1 MFKLIFQS
9 AFVLC
14 IPLLFTQCKKNNEV
28 LVTPATA
35 ATVKPVNDA
44 VAAGNSKANKQTNCP
59 DLEVTEIRVDTMASG
74 NPALVRFRFFV
85 VVKNTGDVIYD
96 PAATYGQH
104 YINLSFIAPGYP
116 GRHMA
121 QQNMFTPIAVNDFQQ
136 MLFEVNADRVT
147 KTLPDWEN
155 MPVPTDYCG
164 FVTTGTVPANYE
176 CTLRNNELC
185 EKDKFIKKILR

>member
-1 MFKLIFQS
+1 MNKLIFRS
-9 AFVLC
+9 AIAICLTVL
-14 IPLLFTQCKKNNEV
+14 FAQCKKDNGS
-28 LVTPATA
+28 LPASPS
-35 ATVKPVNDA
+35 VKPVEKNAVTTND
-44 VAAGNSKANKQTNCP
+44 KANKRNNCP

-85 VVKNTGDVIYD
+85 VVTNTGDVAYD

-116 GRHMA
+116 GRLMA
-121 QQNMFTPIAVNDFQQ
+121 QQNMFTPIGVNDFQQ
-136 MLFEVNADRVT
+136 MLFEVNADRVA

-164 FVTTGTVPANYE
+164 SVTTGTVPSNYE
-176 CTLRNNELC
+176 CTLNNNELC
-185 EKDKFIKKILR
+185 EKDKFIKQILR

>member
-1 MFKLIFQS
+1 MNKLIYQS
-9 AFVLC
+9 AIALC
-14 IPLLFTQCKKNNEV
+14 LTLLFTQCKKNNED
-28 LVTPATA
+28 LPSSPSTKSGNETSVTT
-35 ATVKPVNDA
+35 
-44 VAAGNSKANKQTNCP
+44 NSKANKQTNCP
-59 DLEVTEIRVDTMASG
+59 DLEVTEIRVDTIASG

-85 VVKNTGDVIYD
+85 VVQNTGDVVYD

-121 QQNMFTPIAVNDFQQ
+121 QQNMFTPINVNDFQQ
-136 MLFEVNADRVT
+136 MLFEVNADRIA

-176 CTLRNNELC
+176 CTLSNNELC
-185 EKDKFIKKILR
+185 EKDKFIKRILR

>member
-1 MFKLIFQS
+1 MNKLIYQS
-9 AFVLC
+9 AIALC
-14 IPLLFTQCKKNNEV
+14 LTLLFTQCKKNNED
-28 LVTPATA
+28 LPSSPSTKSGNETSVTT
-35 ATVKPVNDA
+35 
-44 VAAGNSKANKQTNCP
+44 NSKANKQTNCP
-59 DLEVTEIRVDTMASG
+59 DLEITEIRVDTIASG

-85 VVKNTGDVIYD
+85 VVQNTGDVVYD

-121 QQNMFTPIAVNDFQQ
+121 QQNMFTPINVNDFQQ
-136 MLFEVNADRVT
+136 MLFEVNADRLA

-176 CTLRNNELC
+176 CTLSNNELC
-185 EKDKFIKKILR
+185 EKDKFIKRILR

>member
-1 MFKLIFQS
+1 MNKLIFQS
-9 AFVLC
+9 AIALC
-14 IPLLFTQCKKNNEV
+14 LALLFTQCKKNNEV
-28 LVTPATA
+28 LPSLPSIKSGNEA
-35 ATVKPVNDA
+35 AVIT
-44 VAAGNSKANKQTNCP
+44 NSKANKKNNCP

-85 VVKNTGDVIYD
+85 VVKNTGDVAYD
-96 PAATYGQH
+96 PAVTFGQH

-121 QQNMFTPIAVNDFQQ
+121 QQNMFTPIAVNDSQQ

-147 KTLPDWEN
+147 RTLPDWEN

-176 CTLRNNELC
+176 CTLTNNELC
-185 EKDKFIKKILR
+185 EKDRFIKLILR

>member
-1 MFKLIFQS
+1 MNKLIYQS
-9 AFVLC
+9 AIALC
-14 IPLLFTQCKKNNEV
+14 LTLLFTQCKKNNED
-28 LVTPATA
+28 LPSSSTIKSGNETSVTI
-35 ATVKPVNDA
+35 
-44 VAAGNSKANKQTNCP
+44 NSNANKQTNCP
-59 DLEVTEIRVDTMASG
+59 DLEITEIRVDTIASG

-85 VVKNTGDVIYD
+85 VVQNTGDVVYD

-116 GRHMA
+116 GRLMA
-121 QQNMFTPIAVNDFQQ
+121 QQNMFTPIPVNDFQQ
-136 MLFEVNADRVT
+136 MLFEVNADRLA

-176 CTLRNNELC
+176 CTLNNNELC
-185 EKDKFIKKILR
+185 EKDKFIKRILR

>member
-1 MFKLIFQS
+1 MNKLIYQS
-9 AFVLC
+9 AIALC
-14 IPLLFTQCKKNNEV
+14 LTLLFTQCKKNNED
-28 LVTPATA
+28 LPSSPSTKSGNETSVTT
-35 ATVKPVNDA
+35 
-44 VAAGNSKANKQTNCP
+44 NSKANKQTNCP
-59 DLEVTEIRVDTMASG
+59 DLEVTEIRVDTIASG

-85 VVKNTGDVIYD
+85 VVQNTGDVVYD

-121 QQNMFTPIAVNDFQQ
+121 QQNMFTPINVNDFQQ
-136 MLFEVNADRVT
+136 MLFEVNADRIT
-147 KTLPDWEN
+147 RTLPDWEN

-176 CTLRNNELC
+176 CTLSNNELC
-185 EKDKFIKKILR
+185 EKDKFIKRILR

>member
-1 MFKLIFQS
+1 MNKLIFQS
-9 AFVLC
+9 IIALC
-14 IPLLFTQCKKNNEV
+14 LILLLIQCKKNNEAFV
-28 LVTPATA
+28 SPDPSTVNNSTA
-35 ATVKPVNDA
+35 HA
-44 VAAGNSKANKQTNCP
+44 SKKQAKQPSNCP

-85 VVKNTGDVIYD
+85 VVKNTGDVVYD

-104 YINLSFIAPGYP
+104 YINLSFTAPGYP

-121 QQNMFTPIAVNDFQQ
+121 QQNMFTPINVNDFQQ
-136 MLFEVNADRVT
+136 MLFEVNADRIT

-164 FVTTGTVPANYE
+164 FVTTGSVPANYE
-176 CTLRNNELC
+176 CTLSNNELC
-185 EKDKFIKKILR
+185 EKDKFIKHILK